1 MVERANNRGR
11 PGESRKQD
19 LELGAV
25 NGELA
30 DAEEVVGGPGG
41 RTAEEVVG
49 GPGGRTAEEDRQ
61 PVHAAEADGDRLFP
75 LSRAGRARAGRT
87 AQRRPRGR

>member
-11 PGESRKQD
+11 PGESRKQA
-19 LELGAV
+19 LELRAV

-30 DAEEVVGGPGG
+30 D
-41 RTAEEVVG
+41 AEEVVG